1 MDGCEEENLFE
12 IIIKTIKFNK
22 FEDFFKAFDA
32 YLHYTFNNSD
42 FYYHLN
48 DIENIHLKLKI
59 IPEYAA
65 QFNRIDI
72 LDFCRINDIKITL
85 QVSKIA
91 TKFGNINVLEW
102 CRINKIFMSTEIPN
116 IAAYYGQ
123 TNILNWC
130 KENNINLTSEEF
142 FNYACLSEKNEDV
155 LKWYLL
161 SETLVNKCELV
172 KRKLVK
178 CELN

>member
-1 MDGCEEENLFE
+1 MDGCEEEILFE
-12 IIIKTIKFNK
+12 NIINAIKYNK
-22 FEDFFKAFDA
+22 FEVFFNAFDK

-42 FYYHLN
+42 FYYQLN

-72 LDFCRINDIKITL
+72 LDFCRINNIKITL

-91 TKFGNINVLEW
+91 TKFGNIGILEW
-102 CRINKIFMSTEIPN
+102 CRINQIYMSIDIPN

-123 TNILNWC
+123 TNVLNWC
-130 KENNINLTSEEF
+130 KENNIKLTSDEF
-142 FNYACLSEKNEDV
+142 FNYACLSEKNEEV

-161 SETLVNKCELV
+161 SKTLVDA
-172 KRKLVK
+172 
-178 CELN
+178 